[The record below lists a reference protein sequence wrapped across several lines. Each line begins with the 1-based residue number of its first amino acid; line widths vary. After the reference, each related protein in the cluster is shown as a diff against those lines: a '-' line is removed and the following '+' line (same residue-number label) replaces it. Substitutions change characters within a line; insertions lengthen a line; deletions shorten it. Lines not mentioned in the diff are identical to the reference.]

1 MLGQTIMKKAD
12 VGGPDSIQCGKRLP
26 VRVGM
31 RGAHRVVQVFRLHAN
46 SKLLEVIARE
56 LIVLTVKQ
64 LFLNG
69 AIPTAPPRLGMFFD
83 IRGDSTS
90 SICRLCRRS
99 DVLDLL
105 NGHMA
110 TGTSASH
117 ENPRLN

>member
-1 MLGQTIMKKAD
+1 MKKAD

-69 AIPTAPPRLGMFFD
+69 PRPRRASGCSSTFVE
-83 IRGDSTS
+83 IRLRQYVACVDGQT
-90 SICRLCRRS
+90 C
-99 DVLDLL
+99 
-105 NGHMA
+105 
-110 TGTSASH
+110 
-117 ENPRLN
+117 